1 MTMEPWVKHIV
12 KRIILL
18 GSLLLA
24 FRCLPAQEP
33 PALRLGRDRSVTWV
47 RGNERLLIRP
57 RFLILHSTEDPKL
70 RYDRAGE
77 AIEKDDQ
84 DIVLPAWQLP
94 GGKGLTRDYFRAVS
108 PALTM
113 ADKATENSGTIAWA
127 FPAQPAFSL
136 EATLEPGAAGTLAL
150 HFILHIRQ
158 DGWYSV
164 GFAGLPELSP
174 DAADG
179 IWQPWV
185 WQEKRFPRV
194 SYLSVE
200 EMCPLP
206 ATLVEKNGATYGIV
220 ADPAEMPFRL
230 PNLSAGNI
238 RCGVLLRNPAGMAQP
253 MLFAPVLGNRDS
265 WLRAGST
272 YDFRMQLVWRQTT
285 LPATHRFIAEQLYKF
300 KDYRE
305 NLSENLN
312 TSLENM
318 IGFAMDDR
326 AAGWDEELK
335 GFDYTADVART
346 VKVVS
351 GLHALSVAVITDNEA
366 IYRRRAVPMTEFNL
380 SRQRFLFSPD
390 QGVNGQ
396 NASSK
401 LSGPGIEVAELAAN
415 EIFWRRLSPV
425 FAYFADSLRHHTR
438 ILNLSV
444 PSPGDSWSNLAG
456 LFKMSGDSAILRE
469 AINKADVYIAARIG
483 RPQTDFTASGADT
496 PAGGTRGMSSHFWTD
511 YAPQWMELLDLY
523 EFTGLPRFLE
533 AARQGAERYTQ
544 FIWFSPP
551 VPDSLIVVG
560 QQNIPAWRVS
570 QTGLVP
576 EAANTFP
583 YNPAIFLT
591 HFAAHLLRLS
601 RYTGDPWFRS
611 LARSAVVG
619 RYSNFPGYTM
629 NGSFGMSYARPDF
642 PFRDDLHGLFY
653 YNHVWPQ
660 IALLLDYLVSDAFAL
675 SGGKINFPDAFVPA
689 YAYLKSHIYGAVPGS
704 FFGHDSVYLW
714 MPRQLLSTGNGQLNY
729 LSARGRE
736 KLCIALM
743 NQSRKDVETTLQ
755 LSSTLVGLDPGRAY
769 PVHLI
774 SGDGAVTGATTCLD
788 GKVRVKVPAGGMTA
802 LVIDSV
808 TAEPG
813 FQKKYYAA
821 VGPQSVAAPQ
831 AAAARYHFYQTPWG
845 RLGGALLSAGPSLNT
860 LYCWLEARP
869 GQLAATQLHYR
880 VDMGDWQTVED
891 RSYPFEF
898 SIPIAEGAHRV
909 EYRAEL
915 SPVPGAVANASY
927 QSPSFSI
934 ELTIP

>member
-1 MTMEPWVKHIV
+1 
-12 KRIILL
+12 
-18 GSLLLA
+18 
-24 FRCLPAQEP
+24 
-33 PALRLGRDRSVTWV
+33 VTWV
-47 RGNERLLIRP
+47 RGNDRLLIRA
-57 RFLILHSTEDPKL
+57 RFLIQLSTEDPKL
-70 RYDRAGE
+70 RYDRSGE

-84 DIVLPAWQLP
+84 DIVLPAWKLP
-94 GGKGLTRDYFRAVS
+94 DGKGLTRDYFRAAS
-108 PALTM
+108 PVLTE
-113 ADKATENSGTIAWA
+113 ADKAVEKAGAIEWS

-136 EATLEPGAAGTLAL
+136 EATLEQGTAGCLAL
-150 HFILHIRQ
+150 SFVLHVLQ

-164 GFAGLPELSP
+164 GFAGLPALSP
-174 DAADG
+174 KATDE

-185 WQEKRFPRV
+185 WQEKRFPAV

-206 ATLVEKNGATYGIV
+206 ATLAEKNGATYGIV

-230 PNLSAGNI
+230 PSLAAGNI
-238 RCGVLLRNPAGMAQP
+238 RCGVLLRNQAGLAQP

-265 WLRAGST
+265 WLRAGSS
-272 YDFRMQLVWRQTT
+272 YHFRMQLVWRQTG
-285 LPATHRFIAEQLYKF
+285 LPAAHRYIAEQLYRF
-300 KDYRE
+300 RDYRE
-305 NLSENLN
+305 NFSENLN
-312 TSLENM
+312 TTLENM

-366 IYRRRAVPMTEFNL
+366 IFRRRAVPMTEFNL
-380 SRQRFLFSPD
+380 SRQRFLFTPD

-401 LSGPGIEVAELAAN
+401 LSGPGVEVAELAAG

-425 FAYFADSLRHHTR
+425 FAYFADSLRHRTR
-438 ILNLSV
+438 VLNLSV

-456 LFKMSGDSAILRE
+456 LFKMNGDSASLRE
-469 AINKADVYIAARIG
+469 AIGKADAYISARMR

-496 PAGGTRGMSSHFWTD
+496 PGGGTHGMSSHFWTD

-523 EFTGLPRFLE
+523 ELTGMPRYLE
-533 AARQGAERYTQ
+533 AARQGAERFSQ
-544 FIWFSPP
+544 FIWFSPSI
-551 VPDSLIVVG
+551 PDSVIFFG
-560 QQNIPAWRVS
+560 QQSIPAWRAS
-570 QTGLVP
+570 QTGLTP

-601 RYTGDPWFRS
+601 LYTGDPYFRS

-629 NGSFGMSYARPDF
+629 NGSFAMGYARPDF
-642 PFRDDLHGLFY
+642 PFRNDLHGLFY

-660 IALLLDYLVSDAFAL
+660 IALLFDYLVSDAFVQ
-675 SGGKINFPDAFVPA
+675 SGGKIHFPDAFVPA
-689 YAYLKSHIYGAVPGS
+689 YAYLKSHVYGAAPGR
-704 FFGHDSVYLW
+704 FFGQDSVCLW
-714 MPRQLLSTGNGQLNY
+714 MPRQLLSTGNEQLNY
-729 LSARGRE
+729 ISARGRE
-736 KLCIALM
+736 ELCIALM
-743 NQSRKDVETTLQ
+743 NQSPKDLETELQ
-755 LSSTLVGLDPGRAY
+755 LNSNLVSLVPGRAY

-774 SGDGAVTGATTCLD
+774 SRDGSVTGGTTCLD
-788 GKVRVKVPAGGMTA
+788 GKIRVKVPAGGMTA
-802 LVIDSV
+802 LVIDSI
-808 TAEPG
+808 TAQPG
-813 FQKKYYAA
+813 FQKKYYAPA
-821 VGPQSVAAPQ
+821 GAQPGT
-831 AAAARYHFYQTPWG
+831 ARYHFYQTPYG
-845 RLGGALLSAGPSLNT
+845 RMGGALLSAGPSLNT
-860 LYCWLEARP
+860 LYCWFEAHA
-869 GQLAATQLHYR
+869 GQISAARLDYR
-880 VDMGDWQTVED
+880 VDKGGWQRIED

-898 SIPIAEGAHRV
+898 SIPLAEGAHTV

-915 SPVPGAVANASY
+915 IPAMGAASADARFLSPP
-927 QSPSFSI
+927 FSI